1 MVVLTRS
8 SSSKKEEKKKKFVN
22 KDVRSEQKP
31 PPKEDKEDEKNIDEN
46 DDFIDDDD
54 EISDEEDLF
63 KNDYELPK
71 SILENEKLRIKSEK
85 IIQSLEKE
93 EPSLEKILNSK
104 IRFKRKKE
112 MFEWFFIYSYTFPN
126 SEDRIYLKEDM
137 NKRLKQYEKEYIEFQ
152 KNKDKFLE
160 MEKIK
165 KEEDDIY
172 FWKRKLLEIPTHR
185 ENRKILF
192 QKYTE
197 LESREHHDEEYYK
210 LLYWFR
216 KALLLPYD
224 NIITIKTENTISL
237 LKDLKSSMD
246 KELFGMEK
254 VKEQILLYVH
264 NKLMYPNTQSQCLG
278 LIGPPGVG
286 KTSIALC
293 LSRILNIPFEQISLG
308 GVTHADYLRGHD
320 FTFVG
325 SKPGIIATSLIKMKA
340 KNGIL
345 FLDEYEKISENKDV
359 VNSLLHITD
368 TTQNMNFKDNF
379 FGEILIDLSKIWYI
393 CSMNERPSDHA
404 LSDRIFYI
412 QCDGYSQKD
421 KIEIIKHYLLPSGL
435 TNIGLKKDDIQ
446 IEESTLPL
454 LIQKIGSEEKGIRLL
469 KQGIHS
475 MISKISFLVHHQEE
489 IKMSFSLPSSYYPLQ
504 YPVIIE
510 SKMLPYL
517 LKEFEREVNH
527 SIANLY
533 I

>member
-1 MVVLTRS
+1 MVVTTRS
-8 SSSKKEEKKKKFVN
+8 SSKKDEKKKKLVN
-22 KDVRSEQKP
+22 KDIRSEQKP
-31 PPKEDKEDEKNIDEN
+31 PPKENKEDENIINEN
-46 DDFIDDDD
+46 DDLIEEDD
-54 EISDEEDLF
+54 EDSEEDLF

-71 SILENEKLRIKSEK
+71 SILENKKLLKKSEK
-85 IIQSLEKE
+85 IIESLEKD
-93 EPSLEKILNSK
+93 EPSLENILNAK

-112 MFEWFFIYSYTFPN
+112 MFEWYFIYSYTFPN
-126 SEDRIYLKEDM
+126 SEDRVSLKEDM

-165 KEEDDIY
+165 KEESDIY
-172 FWKRKLLEIPTHR
+172 FWKRKLLEIPTNQ

-192 QKYTE
+192 QKYNE
-197 LESREHHDEEYYK
+197 LESREYHDEEYYK

-216 KALLLPYD
+216 KVLLLPYD

-264 NKLMYPNTQSQCLG
+264 NKLMFPNSQSQCLG

-325 SKPGIIATSLIKMKA
+325 SKPGIIATSLMKMKV

-393 CSMNERPSDHA
+393 CSMNEKPSDHA

-435 TNIGLKKDDIQ
+435 RNIGLKKEDIQ
-446 IEESTLPL
+446 IEESTIPS
-454 LIQKIGSEEKGIRLL
+454 LIQKIGSGEKGIRLL

-504 YPVIIE
+504 YPVTIE

-517 LKEFEREVNH
+517 LKEFEKEINP

>member
-1 MVVLTRS
+1 MPVLTR
-8 SSSKKEEKKKKFVN
+8 SSKKEEKKKKFVN
-22 KDVRSEQKP
+22 KDVRAEQKP
-31 PPKEDKEDEKNIDEN
+31 PPKENKEEQEIPED

-54 EISDEEDLF
+54 SDEEDIF

-71 SILENEKLRIKSEK
+71 SIRGNRKLLKKSEK
-85 IIQSLEKE
+85 IIESLEKD
-93 EPSLEKILNSK
+93 EPSMEKILKSK
-104 IRFKRKKE
+104 IRFKRRKE

-126 SEDRIYLKEDM
+126 SEDRVLLKEDL
-137 NKRLKQYEKEYIEFQ
+137 NRRLRQYEKEFIEFE
-152 KNKDKFLE
+152 KNKEKFLE
-160 MEKIK
+160 MEKVK
-165 KEEDDIY
+165 KEESDIY
-172 FWKRKLLEIPTHR
+172 YWKKKLLEIQTNK
-185 ENRKILF
+185 ENRILLF
-192 QKYTE
+192 QKYNE
-197 LESREHHDEEYYK
+197 LESREYHDEEYYK

-224 NIITIKTENTISL
+224 NIITIKTENTMSL
-237 LKDLKSSMD
+237 LKELKRSMD
-246 KELFGMEK
+246 EELFGMEK

-264 NKLMYPNTQSQCLG
+264 NKLMFPNNKSQCLG

-308 GVTHADYLRGHD
+308 GVSHADYLRGHD

-325 SKPGIIATSLIKMKA
+325 SKPGVIASSLMKMKV

-368 TTQNMNFKDNF
+368 TSQNMNFKDNF

-393 CSMNERPSDHA
+393 CSMNEKPSDVA

-412 QCDGYSQKD
+412 KCDGYSQKE

-435 TNIGLKKDDIQ
+435 INIGLTKNDIEMDDKTIVNF
-446 IEESTLPL
+446 IE
-454 LIQKIGSEEKGIRLL
+454 QIGSDEKGIRLL
-469 KQGIHS
+469 KQGVNSI
-475 MISKISFLVHHQEE
+475 ISKVSFLVHNQQE
-489 IKMSFSLPSSYYPLQ
+489 IKMSFSLPSSYYPMK
-504 YPVIIE
+504 YPVKIE
-510 SKMLPYL
+510 TKMLEFF
-517 LKEFEREVNH
+517 LKEFRKEINP
-527 SIANLY
+527 SITNLY